1 MIILKTEEEIALQRK
16 SCQIVADVLKQL
28 QEIVRPGISTLD
40 LDSFAEKLIRKKKAI
55 PAFKGYRGYPATLC
69 ISIND
74 EVVHGIPSRRRLRDG
89 DIASLDL
96 GVNFNSY
103 YGDAAITVPV
113 GKVGE
118 RVNKLLKVTEEALY
132 RAIEQAKEG
141 NRLSDISYAV
151 QSFAEENG
159 FSVVRDFVGHGIG
172 KNLHEDPQI
181 PNFGKPGNGLRLK
194 PGMVFALEPMI
205 NQGDYGV
212 KVLSDGWTA
221 VTVDGKLSAHFE
233 HTIAITRSGPSILSL
248 P

>member
-248 P
+248 L